1 MADTSIWKDKKSRQ
15 AFIAKGKEAF
25 EAIQAELTA
34 MEDAVVAAI
43 EPESGEY
50 YVGKTLGEANR
61 AAAEKHID
69 KWMYFVR
76 VNDPEAAIPLP
87 TW

>member
-1 MADTSIWKDKKSRQ
+1 MADISIWKDKKSRQ
-15 AFIAKGKEAF
+15 SFIEKGKQVF
-25 EAIQAELTA
+25 EAVRAELA
-34 MEDAVVAAI
+34 AEGEAVIAAI
-43 EPESGEY
+43 EPETGEY
-50 YVGKTLGEANR
+50 FVGKTLGEANR

-76 VNDPEAAIPLP
+76 VNDPDSAIPLP

>member
-1 MADTSIWKDKKSRQ
+1 MADISIWNNKKSRQ

-25 EAIQAELTA
+25 EAVRAELA
-34 MEDAVVAAI
+34 VQEEAVVAAI
-43 EPESGEY
+43 EPETGEY
-50 YVGKTLGEANR
+50 FVGRTMGEANR

-76 VNDPEAAIPLP
+76 VSDPDAAIPLP
-87 TW
+87 IW

>member
-1 MADTSIWKDKKSRQ
+1 MADASIWKNKRSRQ
-15 AFIAKGKEAF
+15 AFIATGKAAF
-25 EAIQAELTA
+25 EAVRAELA
-34 MEDAVVAAI
+34 VQEGAVVAAI
-43 EPESGEY
+43 EPETGEY
-50 YVGKTLGEANR
+50 FVGKTLAEANR

-76 VNDPEAAIPLP
+76 VDDPDAAIPLP